1 MFVGEQKLLL
11 DCRPLVVS
19 RYLKSSGGR
28 TYTARIHGGHP
39 SARRPRRRLL
49 ARACSLSGG
58 AGTDLRAAGGQRE
71 VRGSVGVVSAS
82 YKVQNT
88 REQGVHR
95 PRRTCAHVNYFL
107 EFPRT
112 PRRVFSSDRHLA
124 SFPYVRLL
132 FGACSRCVLNARFF

>member
-1 MFVGEQKLLL
+1 MAGGHTLLEFVEGILL
-11 DCRPLVVS
+11 RGA
-19 RYLKSSGGR
+19 RGGR
-28 TYTARIHGGHP
+28 
-39 SARRPRRRLL
+39 SWL
-49 ARACSLSGG
+49 APAHCLAG

-107 EFPRT
+107 EFPST

-132 FGACSRCVLNARFF
+132 FGASWLRAQ